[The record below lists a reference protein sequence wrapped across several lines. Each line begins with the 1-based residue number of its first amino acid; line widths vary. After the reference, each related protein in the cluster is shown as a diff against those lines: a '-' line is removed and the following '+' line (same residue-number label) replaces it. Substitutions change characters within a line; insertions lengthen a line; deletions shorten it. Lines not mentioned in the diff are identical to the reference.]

1 MRIVWTEPAAR
12 ALESIQ
18 DYIARENRRAA
29 REVSQRV
36 LKAVSQLGEHP
47 KMGRM
52 GRVRGTLELVIPGLP
67 YIVPYRIKGEEVQIL
82 AVFHAARKWPEEFD
96 IPSR

>member
-18 DYIARENRRAA
+18 DYITRDNRRAA
-29 REVSQRV
+29 WEVAQRV
-36 LKAVSQLGEHP
+36 RQAVNQLEEHP
-47 KMGRM
+47 KMGRP

-67 YIVPYRIKGEEVQIL
+67 CIVPYRIKGGNVQIL
-82 AVFHAARKWPEEFD
+82 SVFHSSRKWPEQFE
-96 IPSR
+96 